1 MASAGEVSAL
11 SFADLD
17 RRIQHAVADVS
28 AAGDT
33 GADPFRGMCVT
44 NEQAAELAIPG
55 PPPGI
60 DARLDDLG
68 LQLGLSGLER
78 AVLAA
83 CAAPEVS
90 WRYARLYG
98 YLHDDLTRQL
108 ASPRLIAALLAGA
121 DLHGE
126 AVLGCL
132 DAHAPLRRLGAVRV
146 LEDPGLPL
154 ADRLIKCADRLA
166 AWLIG
171 GLEPALL
178 EIGELV
184 PVPAIAP
191 VSAAVAADLAEL
203 LAAKPELPVTVIGA
217 DAAAAVA
224 SITGRPVLLAAASS
238 LRDRDAVSEARLI
251 AVLGQATLVTG
262 PVHELQL
269 DERRALIRRLASDE
283 STPLFCA
290 DPAQPDAVRQA
301 GHSIDFVLPELTP
314 DERERA
320 WAAHVPGADID
331 AVSAKFRLTAGQIA
345 RAAETAQT
353 LARIAGRGIAA
364 AVDLDAGAR
373 SASSHGLAGLATQIR
388 SDVGWDDLIA
398 PARAHRALRMIAS
411 FLRHRD
417 RVLMDWEF
425 ARAAGPSRGLTVLFA
440 GESGTGKTMAAQVVA
455 HDLGLELFRIDL
467 AGVVSKFIGET
478 EKQLDRIFTA
488 ASGSNAILLFD
499 EADALFG
506 KRSEVQDAHDRYANV
521 EVAYLLQRIEQYDG
535 AVILTTNLRRNIDQ
549 AFLRRLDLVIEFPFP
564 EESDRARL
572 WERLLPTAAPK
583 EGLDIGFLAR
593 RFKLSGGSIRN
604 ASLAAA
610 TLAADDDEAITMEA
624 IARGIALEYD
634 KLGRLTLEADFE
646 HLYEAIRS

>member
-1 MASAGEVSAL
+1 MASAGDVSAL

-17 RRIQHAVADVS
+17 SRIRHAVADVS
-28 AAGDT
+28 AAGDA
-33 GADPFRGMCVT
+33 GADPFRGMYVT
-44 NEQAAELAIPG
+44 DEQAAELAIPG
-55 PPPGI
+55 PPSGI

-68 LQLGLSGLER
+68 LRLGLNGLER
-78 AVLAA
+78 SVLKA

-108 ASPRLIAALLAGA
+108 ASPRLIAALFAGGDVYGDTVLA
-121 DLHGE
+121 
-126 AVLGCL
+126 CL
-132 DAHAPLRRLGAVRV
+132 DAHAPLRRFGAVRM
-146 LEDPGLPL
+146 LEDPGLPV

-171 GLEPALL
+171 GLEPGLL

-184 PVPAIAP
+184 PVPAIEP
-191 VSAAVAADLAEL
+191 VSPAVATELGEL
-203 LAAKPELPVTVIGA
+203 LAAQPKLPITVIGA
-217 DAAAAVA
+217 DAAAAIA
-224 SITGRPVLLAAASS
+224 SITGRPVLLTAASS
-238 LRDRDAVSEARLI
+238 LRDPDAMSEARLL
-251 AVLGQATLVTG
+251 ALLMGATLATG
-262 PVHELQL
+262 PVHELPL
-269 DERRALIRRLASDE
+269 DERRALVRRLASDDG
-283 STPLFCA
+283 TPLFCA
-290 DPAQPDAVRQA
+290 DPAQPDAVRQV

-314 DERERA
+314 DERQRA
-320 WAAHVPGADID
+320 WAAHVPGADTE
-331 AVSAKFRLTAGQIA
+331 AVSAKFRLSAGQIA

-353 LARIAGRGIAA
+353 LARIAGRGVAA
-364 AVDLDAGAR
+364 APDLDAGAR
-373 SASSHGLAGLATQIR
+373 SASSHGLAGLAIQIR
-388 SDVGWDDLIA
+388 PDVGWDDLIA
-398 PARAHRALRMIAS
+398 PARARRALRMIAS

-417 RVLMDWEF
+417 RVLTDWEF

-440 GESGTGKTMAAQVVA
+440 GESGTGKTMAAKVVA

-535 AVILTTNLRRNIDQ
+535 AVILTTNLRQNIDQ
-549 AFLRRLDLVIEFPFP
+549 AFLRRLDLLIEFPFP

-583 EGLDIGFLAR
+583 EGLDIGFLAN

-634 KLGRLTLEADFE
+634 KLGRLTLEADFQ
-646 HLYEAIRS
+646 HLFEAIRT